1 MKFKKIITVLALII
15 IASICLLFA
24 SCAKDEQ
31 DIKQNKLSPDIY
43 PSAEVEY
50 EYNDDGLPTTAT
62 VYKGEKV
69 YCKYEYVY
77 DDDGVLEK
85 RIEKNAKD
93 ILLSEYEY
101 ENGKTLNYKLIYS
114 DDGVIEKKLKYGSDG
129 MTVQRTNY
137 NDDGKEELKIDYA
150 EDGKVFLTT
159 EHKYYDDGTL
169 SEVTKTG
176 EQGVAQRLYYNGD
189 GVLIDKYVYTY
200 GSYTDSTDIKHT
212 EYDDNGNVETIY
224 ESTYFGE
231 LKSSETAYREDGRR
245 VFYCS
250 YNENGVGRRYIV
262 RYIEYDELGLPSSLK
277 CYGEY
282 GMVHNVIYDSG
293 KTVSWSEYK
302 YDETGKLTEKI
313 EHPVEG
319 KSIYPLGSGT
329 EIDIFNAAEA
339 ETEYGYI
346 NDEEWEYPDNV
357 SAKKYFLSSDITFEE
372 GDTVSVDELI
382 DYFTIFKMMDEN
394 NSYELYEHL
403 EQYRTGRDE
412 NLLYE
417 ISIPKEL
424 VNSEIE
430 KHFSVK
436 VDGSESEYTDPENE
450 DCYLLR
456 PDGRGMMSVAMKNH
470 TVDGNKSTA
479 IYAFYYDIDG
489 SIYRKAEICI
499 ENEDSEEDFK
509 IIYVREID

>member
-1 MKFKKIITVLALII
+1 MKPAKSTHISVIAIVLL
-15 IASICLLFA
+15 SSVLFLT
-24 SCAKDEQ
+24 SCQNE
-31 DIKQNKLSPDIY
+31 KQEKTGKLSPDIY
-43 PSAEVEY
+43 PAANVEY
-50 EYNDDGLPTTAT
+50 EYNSEGLPASAT
-62 VYKGEKV
+62 VFEGEKV

-77 DDDGVLEK
+77 ANDGVLEK
-85 RIEKNAKD
+85 RIEKNAED
-93 ILLSEYEY
+93 SLICDYEY
-101 ENGKTLNYKLIYS
+101 ENGKTLKYKTVYS
-114 DDGVIEKKLKYGSDG
+114 DDGVIEKKFTYGSDG
-129 MTVQRTNY
+129 LTVQRTNY
-137 NDDGKEELKIDYA
+137 NDDGNEELKIDYA

-189 GVLIDKYVYTY
+189 GVLIEKYEYTY
-200 GSYTDSTDIKHT
+200 GSYTDSTNIKHT
-212 EYDDNGNVETIY
+212 EYDDKGNVEIIY

-231 LKSSETAYREDGRR
+231 LKNYETAYREDGRR

-250 YNENGVGRRYIV
+250 YSENGVGRSYIV
-262 RYIEYDELGLPSSLK
+262 RYVEHDELGLPSSLK
-277 CYGEY
+277 CYGEH

-302 YDETGKLTEKI
+302 YDENGKLTEKI

-329 EIDIFNAAEA
+329 EIDIFNAAE
-339 ETEYGYI
+339 TEYGYI
-346 NDEEWEYPDNV
+346 NGEEWEYPDNL
-357 SAKKYFLSSDITFEE
+357 SAHKYFLSSDITFEE

-382 DYFTIFKMMDEN
+382 DYFTIFKMRDEN

-424 VNSEIE
+424 VNAEIE

-479 IYAFYYDIDG
+479 IYAFYHDIGG

-509 IIYVREID
+509 IIYVREIE